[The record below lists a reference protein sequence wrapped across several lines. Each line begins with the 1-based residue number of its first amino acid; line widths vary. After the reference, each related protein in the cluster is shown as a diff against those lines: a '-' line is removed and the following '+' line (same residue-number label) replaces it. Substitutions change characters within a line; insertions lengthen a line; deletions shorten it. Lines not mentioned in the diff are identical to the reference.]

1 MGFFFI
7 KCGQNFENVGNVGH
21 KCGTN
26 LQGVGTLQIGHF
38 VLSATVGLNLSSV
51 EFNLQSATLAHN
63 VRSRPKH
70 NLLACI
76 HKR

>member
-1 MGFFFI
+1 MGNVGISFI
-7 KCGQNFENVGNVGH
+7 KCVQNFENVGNVGP
-21 KCGTN
+21 
-26 LQGVGTLQIGHF
+26 LGTLQIGHF

-70 NLLACI
+70 NLLAYT
-76 HKR
+76 KDNWLN